1 MPASFE
7 KTIAFGAILH
17 TLRRFPANQPLMRP
31 IIRYT
36 IAVLISAIIPIAAFT
51 HIAKTRHG
59 SGAK

>member
-1 MPASFE
+1 
-7 KTIAFGAILH
+7 
-17 TLRRFPANQPLMRP
+17 MRP